1 MDGLCFYKVFKT
13 GRRTGHV
20 LEEIRADEAGNK
32 DGHRERVVGQGFA
45 FTGWQVW
52 PVSESAK
59 VSIVLALA
67 YEWNQDRLHH
77 FGPCNI
83 VAVER
88 ARLKLGKMQ
97 VMSDNESNQVDAV
110 ECRNKTW

>member
-67 YEWNQDRLHH
+67 YE
-77 FGPCNI
+77 
-83 VAVER
+83 
-88 ARLKLGKMQ
+88 
-97 VMSDNESNQVDAV
+97 
-110 ECRNKTW
+110 